1 MEFFLT
7 IVVCT
12 AINNQCVE
20 VPIDKHDYRRVH
32 KNHYQ
37 CVQKGLGESYDI
49 LYGGKVFTQ
58 DEVENME
65 LYPKFWCEKIIVPK
79 EKPDQ
84 KPTI

>member
-1 MEFFLT
+1 MKFFLT
-7 IVVCT
+7 IYICSSIAGNCFT
-12 AINNQCVE
+12 HNEYPKPIATYYDCV
-20 VPIDKHDYRRVH
+20 RT
-32 KNHYQ
+32 
-37 CVQKGLGESYDI
+37 GLSESYDI

-79 EKPDQ
+79 EKPEQ

>member
-37 CVQKGLGESYDI
+37 CVQKGLG
-49 LYGGKVFTQ
+49 
-58 DEVENME
+58 
-65 LYPKFWCEKIIVPK
+65 
-79 EKPDQ
+79 
-84 KPTI
+84 

>member
-7 IVVCT
+7 IAVCT
-12 AINNQCVE
+12 AINNQCAE

-49 LYGGKVFTQ
+49 LYGGKEFTQ
-58 DEVENME
+58 DEVKNME
-65 LYPKFWCEKIIVPK
+65 LYPKFWC
-79 EKPDQ
+79 
-84 KPTI
+84 